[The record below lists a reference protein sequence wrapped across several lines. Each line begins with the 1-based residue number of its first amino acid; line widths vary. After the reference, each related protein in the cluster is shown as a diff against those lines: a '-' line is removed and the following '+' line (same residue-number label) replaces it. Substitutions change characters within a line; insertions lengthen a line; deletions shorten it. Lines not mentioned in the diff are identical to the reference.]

1 MKKDKIRFTYEK
13 IKILTGCSLLAAGAI
28 LTLLAGNVGGF
39 AQWYSTHVYP
49 VWVNMLG
56 RMMGVF
62 PVSVAEILLYLL
74 GALLLF
80 TLGRLLWKLFRKRTG
95 KRQVL
100 GWFSNLLLAA
110 GVLFLLYV
118 VNCGINYHRTS
129 FSESSGIKAEEYSV
143 SELKEVCGWLT
154 ERVNTL
160 SGSVTRDDEGI
171 MRLTG
176 GNKGEVRSRAVEA
189 MQSLGETYPELSGY
203 YPEPK
208 GLLAPWILSV
218 QQLSGIYSPFTIE
231 ANYNS
236 GMVDYNIPFTAC
248 HELSHLKSFMQE
260 QEANFIAF
268 LASTSYE
275 DPEFQYSGYLLG
287 WIYCMNVLH
296 DADYDS
302 WQEIRDTLSD
312 GAGMDLR
319 ENNAFW
325 ARYDGAVAEVA
336 DQVNDRYLQANGQEE
351 GVKSYDRMVD
361 LIVSW
366 YRMGMAENR

>member
-203 YPEPK
+203 
-208 GLLAPWILSV
+208 
-218 QQLSGIYSPFTIE
+218 
-231 ANYNS
+231 
-236 GMVDYNIPFTAC
+236 
-248 HELSHLKSFMQE
+248 
-260 QEANFIAF
+260 
-268 LASTSYE
+268 
-275 DPEFQYSGYLLG
+275 
-287 WIYCMNVLH
+287 
-296 DADYDS
+296 
-302 WQEIRDTLSD
+302 
-312 GAGMDLR
+312 
-319 ENNAFW
+319 
-325 ARYDGAVAEVA
+325 
-336 DQVNDRYLQANGQEE
+336 
-351 GVKSYDRMVD
+351 
-361 LIVSW
+361 
-366 YRMGMAENR
+366 

>member
-1 MKKDKIRFTYEK
+1 M
-13 IKILTGCSLLAAGAI
+13 
-28 LTLLAGNVGGF
+28 
-39 AQWYSTHVYP
+39 
-49 VWVNMLG
+49 
-56 RMMGVF
+56 
-62 PVSVAEILLYLL
+62 
-74 GALLLF
+74 
-80 TLGRLLWKLFRKRTG
+80 
-95 KRQVL
+95 
-100 GWFSNLLLAA
+100 
-110 GVLFLLYV
+110 LYV

-312 GAGMDLR
+312 GAEMDLR

-351 GVKSYDRMVD
+351 GIKSYDRMVD

>member
-268 LASTSYE
+268 LVSTSYE

-312 GAGMDLR
+312 GAEMDLR

>member
-1 MKKDKIRFTYEK
+1 M
-13 IKILTGCSLLAAGAI
+13 
-28 LTLLAGNVGGF
+28 
-39 AQWYSTHVYP
+39 
-49 VWVNMLG
+49 
-56 RMMGVF
+56 
-62 PVSVAEILLYLL
+62 
-74 GALLLF
+74 
-80 TLGRLLWKLFRKRTG
+80 
-95 KRQVL
+95 
-100 GWFSNLLLAA
+100 
-110 GVLFLLYV
+110 LYV

-143 SELKEVCGWLT
+143 SELKEVCSWLT
-154 ERVNTL
+154 ERVNAL
-160 SGSVTRDDEGI
+160 SGSVARDDEGI

-287 WIYCMNVLH
+287 RRYG
-296 DADYDS
+296 
-302 WQEIRDTLSD
+302 IRS
-312 GAGMDLR
+312 
-319 ENNAFW
+319 
-325 ARYDGAVAEVA
+325 
-336 DQVNDRYLQANGQEE
+336 
-351 GVKSYDRMVD
+351 
-361 LIVSW
+361 
-366 YRMGMAENR
+366 RMGRRWILEKIMLSGPGMTVRWQRWPTRSMTGISRLTGRKRG

>member
-154 ERVNTL
+154 ERVNAL

-312 GAGMDLR
+312 GAEMDLR

>member
-74 GALLLF
+74 GGLLLF
-80 TLGRLLWKLFRKRTG
+80 TLGRLLWKLFRKRAG

-143 SELKEVCGWLT
+143 SELKEVCSWLT
-154 ERVNTL
+154 ERVNAL
-160 SGSVTRDDEGI
+160 SGSVARDDEGI

-312 GAGMDLR
+312 GAEMDLR

-351 GVKSYDRMVD
+351 GIKSYDRMVD

>member
-28 LTLLAGNVGGF
+28 LTLLAKNAGGF

-74 GALLLF
+74 GGLLLF
-80 TLGRLLWKLFRKRTG
+80 TLGRLLWKLFRKRAG

-143 SELKEVCGWLT
+143 SELKEVCSWLT
-154 ERVNTL
+154 ERVNAL
-160 SGSVTRDDEGI
+160 SGSVARDDEGI

-312 GAGMDLR
+312 GAEMDLR

>member
-312 GAGMDLR
+312 GAEMDLR

-351 GVKSYDRMVD
+351 GIKSYDRMVD

>member
-28 LTLLAGNVGGF
+28 LTLLARNVGGF

-74 GALLLF
+74 GGLLLF
-80 TLGRLLWKLFRKRTG
+80 TLGRLLWKLFRKRAG

-312 GAGMDLR
+312 GAEMDLR

>member
-80 TLGRLLWKLFRKRTG
+80 TLGRLLWKLFRKRAG

-154 ERVNTL
+154 ERVNAL

-312 GAGMDLR
+312 GAEMDLR

>member
-28 LTLLAGNVGGF
+28 LTLLARNVGGF

-312 GAGMDLR
+312 GAEMDLR

>member
-302 WQEIRDTLSD
+302 WQEIRDTFSD
-312 GAGMDLR
+312 GAEMDLR

>member
-80 TLGRLLWKLFRKRTG
+80 TLGRLLWKLFRKRAG

-312 GAGMDLR
+312 GAEMDLR

>member
-56 RMMGVF
+56 RMLGVF

-80 TLGRLLWKLFRKRTG
+80 TLGRLLWKLFRKRAG

-143 SELKEVCGWLT
+143 SELKGVCGWLT
-154 ERVNTL
+154 ERVNAL

-312 GAGMDLR
+312 GAEMDLR

>member
-312 GAGMDLR
+312 GAEMDLR

>member
-39 AQWYSTHVYP
+39 AQWYSTYVYP

-80 TLGRLLWKLFRKRTG
+80 TLGRLLWKLFRKQAG

-100 GWFSNLLLAA
+100 GWLSNLLLAA

-154 ERVNTL
+154 ERVNAL
-160 SGSVTRDDEGI
+160 SGSMTRDDEGI

-312 GAGMDLR
+312 GVEMDLR

-366 YRMGMAENR
+366 YRMGMAEKR

>member
-80 TLGRLLWKLFRKRTG
+80 TLGRLLWKLFRKRAG

-154 ERVNTL
+154 ERVNAL

-312 GAGMDLR
+312 GVEMDLR